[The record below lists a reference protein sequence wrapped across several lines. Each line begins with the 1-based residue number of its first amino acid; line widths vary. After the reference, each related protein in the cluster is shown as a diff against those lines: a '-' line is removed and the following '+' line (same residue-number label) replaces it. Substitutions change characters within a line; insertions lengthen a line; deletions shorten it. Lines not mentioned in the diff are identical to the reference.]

1 MEMDAKALQIPPT
14 RGCSSFIL
22 RNVTVTLLLASSLEH
37 VTSVH
42 PAGKSRAGEHV
53 PGSQQGSFYSPHSS
67 ITLTMEAKPCR
78 LPSHPSGG
86 EFFTLC
92 MSRLMKYWLV
102 SIYGEEVVGL

>member
-1 MEMDAKALQIPPT
+1 MEMDAKALQIPPA

-67 ITLTMEAKPCR
+67 ITLTVEAKPCR

-92 MSRLMKYWLV
+92 MSR
-102 SIYGEEVVGL
+102 